1 MNLQLSEKVI
11 IVTGGAKGIGKAI
24 VDTLLEEGAIPVII
38 DKDGDALNEQQQALK
53 AHRQQSWG
61 IEADLTQPAECQH
74 AVDETYSRFG
84 DIHGLVNNA
93 GINDK
98 IGLEAGPEAF
108 MGSIRRNL
116 LHVYTMTHYALPFLK
131 KTRGPIVNVS
141 SKTAL
146 TGQGGT
152 SGYIAAK
159 GGVLALTREW
169 ALELREHRIR
179 VNCVVP
185 AEVMTPMYRE
195 YISSYEDPDARQ
207 AEIENQIPFEKRMTT
222 PREMAHM
229 VVFLLSAKS
238 SHTTGQWLHV
248 DGGYVHLDRMAG

>member
-38 DKDGDALNEQQQALK
+38 DKDRQALDEQQHALK
-53 AHRQQSWG
+53 ADRQQSWG
-61 IEADLTQPAECQH
+61 IEADLTQPVECQH

-248 DGGYVHLDRMAG
+248 DGGYVHLDRMAS